1 MISAKKLQNQYNS
14 LYIQIRKYLWPFETV
29 QLLADLEE
37 AIYKKFP
44 DLNQIS
50 SILDKLRLRIT
61 SEFEDDEELKS
72 EFDRLHDLVQSDDTV
87 FSKLDQ
93 VNEVISQ

>member
-37 AIYKKFP
+37 AIYRKFP

-50 SILDKLRLRIT
+50 SILDKFKLRID
-61 SEFEDDEELKS
+61 SEFKDDEELKS
-72 EFDRLHDLVQSDDTV
+72 EFDKLYDLVKSDDTV

-93 VNEVISQ
+93 VNEVISP